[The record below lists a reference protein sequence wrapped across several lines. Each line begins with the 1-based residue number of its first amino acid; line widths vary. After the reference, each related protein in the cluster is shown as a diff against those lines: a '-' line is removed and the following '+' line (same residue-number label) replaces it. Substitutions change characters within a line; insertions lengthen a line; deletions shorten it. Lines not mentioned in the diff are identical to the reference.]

1 LLLLFST
8 VAIDPC
14 YGNTK
19 FSHCKRKHRCCDAY
33 LVVGNGSLDIATQT
47 RGVAMWLLYCNDLMV
62 IAARLRDMATNLR
75 VVAAWIRYSNKIRNH
90 CNKARL

>member
-1 LLLLFST
+1 M
-8 VAIDPC
+8 
-14 YGNTK
+14 
-19 FSHCKRKHRCCDAY
+19 
-33 LVVGNGSLDIATQT
+33 DIA

-62 IAARLRDMATNLR
+62 VAARLRDMATNLR